1 MTTLTRAVTAIRR
14 KKIKTLIMFLIM
26 SVIFSGIAG
35 GVSVHKAMTLLKSKV
50 DENVNSAVSL
60 EGKNKAFLQQH
71 ADKLSKLDNIKKY
84 NYQYDKIAQTDK
96 QPVTNKNKNVDIGN
110 AANGQ
115 QNVGITGILNSA
127 MYPQF
132 ANEAFEL
139 IKGRHINDKSKR
151 TEIGRA
157 HV

>member
-1 MTTLTRAVTAIRR
+1 MCSSDL
-14 KKIKTLIMFLIM
+14 
-26 SVIFSGIAG
+26 
-35 GVSVHKAMTLLKSKV
+35 
-50 DENVNSAVSL
+50 
-60 EGKNKAFLQQH
+60 
-71 ADKLSKLDNIKKY
+71 
-84 NYQYDKIAQTDK
+84 
-96 QPVTNKNKNVDIGN
+96 IGN

-151 TEIGRA
+151 TALVHEAFAKKNKLKPGSKLKISNVGIGTDGL
-157 HV
+157 